1 MAALAVAPIDPDTP
15 SFDGYESGGSS
26 GHRLQ
31 LQLQLEDTIIPDTCD
46 EDNQFD
52 ALCETDA
59 EPKFKSSAKSN
70 DNSAQE
76 VIQFDPKKNKTKNVA
91 SNTEKKSPSSTDAA
105 AAAAAKEKRPRE
117 GLQCNA
123 SVAKKMK
130 KKNVKKEAIPE
141 IDEDAH
147 VAEDDQVVEK
157 KKKQHIKKK
166 KKKNSVSGEEM
177 KTSNDC
183 ADHEKVEE
191 KKEEGGFV
199 NVMKACERYLASH
212 VVDWRWIKNERMV
225 KLEKM
230 WVKLRGAESVFRSLQ
245 ADFDAELHRVAL
257 DAYISYE
264 DCC

>member
-1 MAALAVAPIDPDTP
+1 MAALALAPIDPDTP
-15 SFDGYESGGSS
+15 SFDGYESGGSD
-26 GHRLQ
+26 GHRR
-31 LQLQLEDTIIPDTCD
+31 QLQLEDTIIPDTCD
-46 EDNQFD
+46 EDNQSD
-52 ALCETDA
+52 ALFETDA
-59 EPKFKSSAKSN
+59 EPKFKTSANSN

-76 VIQFDPKKNKTKNVA
+76 VIKSDPKKNKTKNVD

-105 AAAAAKEKRPRE
+105 AAKEKRPRE
-117 GLQCNA
+117 GLTCNA
-123 SVAKKMK
+123 SVAKKMM

-166 KKKNSVSGEEM
+166 KKKKKNSVSREET

-191 KKEEGGFV
+191 KKEKGGFV
-199 NVMKACERYLASH
+199 DVMKACERYLVSH
-212 VVDWRWIKNERMV
+212 AVDWRWIKNERMV

-245 ADFDAELHRVAL
+245 ADFDAELHRVAV

-264 DCC
+264 DHC

>member
-1 MAALAVAPIDPDTP
+1 MAALALAPIDPDTP
-15 SFDGYESGGSS
+15 SFDGYESGGSY
-26 GHRLQ
+26 GHCR
-31 LQLQLEDTIIPDTCD
+31 QLQLEDTIIPDTCD

-52 ALCETDA
+52 PSFETDA
-59 EPKFKSSAKSN
+59 EPKFKSSANSN

-76 VIQFDPKKNKTKNVA
+76 VIKSDPKKNKTKNVA
-91 SNTEKKSPSSTDAA
+91 SNTEKKSPSSADAA
-105 AAAAAKEKRPRE
+105 VAKEKRPRE
-117 GLQCNA
+117 GLTCNA

-130 KKNVKKEAIPE
+130 KKNVKKEPIPE

-166 KKKNSVSGEEM
+166 KKNSVSREEM

-191 KKEEGGFV
+191 KKEKGGFAD
-199 NVMKACERYLASH
+199 VMKACERYLGSH
-212 VVDWRWIKNERMV
+212 VVDWRWINAERMV

-245 ADFDAELHRVAL
+245 ADFDAELHRVAV

-264 DCC
+264 DHS